1 MCSHFSSHR
10 GDGQKPPASVTFTN
24 PTPQASCSTRRGETR
39 EMAQMRLGWMSVPW
53 VIVLLTALL
62 WFWSFYQLT
71 FIFWP
76 ALIETVAT
84 EESGS
89 WYWYLF
95 RPYLNIYLF
104 APFVIGATLIYIFV
118 AWILRRAKTSS

>member
-1 MCSHFSSHR
+1 M
-10 GDGQKPPASVTFTN
+10 Q
-24 PTPQASCSTRRGETR
+24 